1 MEAKR
6 FDVKTSL
13 LNELRLFQLMLKK
26 KRKMNYNVTIDGP
39 VGKRD
44 TIIFVMGQEVTLDC
58 LTYHILKNQYKDRG
72 LEKNSLIIHYG
83 VMELNVKFESTQ
95 LEEAFYAQK

>member
-26 KRKMNYNVTIDGP
+26 KRKMNYN
-39 VGKRD
+39 D

-72 LEKNSLIIHYG
+72 LEKKFINYSLWSNG
-83 VMELNVKFESTQ
+83 
-95 LEEAFYAQK
+95 AQC

>member
-26 KRKMNYNVTIDGP
+26 KRKMNYN
-39 VGKRD
+39 D